1 MSNLVAFIGVA
12 SAHGP
17 SPQPTA
23 PGHFFDGHFFDGH
36 FFDGRFFD
44 GTFYRRDSLSTGHIF
59 DVPIF
64 SKIFSHIFSKI
75 FSTKVRLSQVSLAI
89 FIRTFT
95 H

>member
-1 MSNLVAFIGVA
+1 MVCLGFKPGAAGWLARTKPRSYGG
-12 SAHGP
+12 HP
-17 SPQPTA
+17 SFWA

-75 FSTKVRLSQVSLAI
+75 YIEIKIDLT
-89 FIRTFT
+89 T
-95 H
+95 HN